1 MPAMFAIDEARIVF
15 IMNWEVWED
24 LMFSIDWIWVLP
36 LLKSW
41 DSEELEVDIV
51 VRLLDKLESVY
62 LKLVDCD
69 YEVFQ

>member
-1 MPAMFAIDEARIVF
+1 MPAMFAIDEARIVL

-41 DSEELEVDIV
+41 DSGELEVDIV
-51 VRLLDKLESVY
+51 VRLLDKFESVY

>member
-1 MPAMFAIDEARIVF
+1 MPAMFAIDEARIVL